1 MLNNNL
7 TNDTSI
13 THTGKPINENI
24 KYINKGLPPYKM
36 PLKRYITYPEIN
48 ICNMN
53 INHPNAHNASKDDV
67 TPLFSTSL

>member
-36 PLKRYITYPEIN
+36 PLKRYISRTVY
-48 ICNMN
+48 
-53 INHPNAHNASKDDV
+53 AHQ
-67 TPLFSTSL
+67 